1 MQCVMHNAAGN
12 AYRLVNDERARDR
25 LLDLGWKEAGEKPAD
40 KKAKEK
46 PAGKSADK
54 ETGAG
59 K

>member
-25 LLDLGWKEAGEKPAD
+25 LLDLGWKEAGKPAD

-46 PAGKSADK
+46 SAGKPADK
-54 ETGAG
+54 ETGAV